1 MTMSRNHP
9 VANRSHVARRA
20 GRNAAWCRPGN
31 PKHLKMTK
39 FWRKPFLIRFA
50 MAGGATSGS
59 GSMITTGAIGS
70 DDD

>member
-1 MTMSRNHP
+1 LLDAP
-9 VANRSHVARRA
+9 VAMQP
-20 GRNAAWCRPGN
+20 GAAPGN